1 MNSLEFGAIV
11 FGCVFG
17 GAVFGMF
24 LHTVLPEQHL
34 QSNSTEVLKL
44 ATGLVATMAGL
55 VLGMLI
61 SSGLTFF
68 NLQKTELLQVC
79 TDVVLIDTLLADYGD
94 DARLARSELRE
105 AAVQMRSRIWPEDHL
120 QRSELKPAR
129 DNAKLYEA
137 MQALSP
143 NNDRQR
149 ADKQQAIDVSKQV
162 YETKWLMFIGSQGN
176 SVSGP
181 LLAIVVSWLTTIFIS
196 FGLLAQRNATVF
208 VTLIIAA
215 LAVSAAIFIIWELY
229 DPYGGMFKIP
239 ATAMQNVLDQ
249 IGH

>member
-1 MNSLEFGAIV
+1 MNSVEFGAIV

-17 GAVFGMF
+17 GALFGMF
-24 LHTVLPEQHL
+24 LHTVLPEEHL
-34 QSNSTEVLKL
+34 QSNSTDVLKL

-79 TDVVLIDTLLADYGD
+79 AKVVLIDTLLADYGED
-94 DARLARSELRE
+94 TRPARSELRE
-105 AAVQMRSRIWPEDHL
+105 TVMLTLSRIWPEDHL
-120 QRSELKPAR
+120 QRSELKPVR
-129 DNAKLYEA
+129 KDTKLYEA

-162 YETKWLMFIGSQGN
+162 YETEWLMFIGSEGN

-196 FGLLAQRNATVF
+196 FGLLAQRNATVI

-215 LAVSAAIFIIWELY
+215 IAVSAAIFIIWELY
-229 DPYGGMFKIP
+229 DPYGGMFQIP
-239 ATAMQNVLDQ
+239 ATPMLNVLDQ
-249 IGH
+249 IGR